1 MIQLKR
7 RYKKSR
13 INSNSKDFDLEFN
26 SEKKEILEQIEEYK
40 IFNEKLKTCDKV
52 QTKDQLI
59 DILEQ
64 IEKNIYDIET
74 ELDILEK
81 MNISF
86 SGYKNTQLLMI
97 KFLKKSILNTQFI
110 YEILQRN
117 PKIFGVLGLDMN
129 NIEKDKHK
137 LQQQID
143 NLYTNYQEAGNID
156 MEKKDQENESKL
168 NFERKSISPL
178 MAMHGRNNKGKSSI
192 YAINNNNERNNQ
204 GVKKDQFNWE
214 KFFTPMSIA
223 GNAGHKTKK
232 NKRLSNAS
240 DISKFK
246 KVNESGLGSA
256 SSTMI
261 GNGRKILTEDLYS
274 RELQKYTV
282 EQNDFS
288 DYFYSVFFE
297 KNNDNQSKGNENM
310 IQNVIMR
317 NSPKT
322 LSSVKVMKSIKNKID
337 TIMKQKNRNLSEDS
351 SFNSMTELKD
361 EDNVD

>member
-1 MIQLKR
+1 
-7 RYKKSR
+7 
-13 INSNSKDFDLEFN
+13 
-26 SEKKEILEQIEEYK
+26 
-40 IFNEKLKTCDKV
+40 
-52 QTKDQLI
+52 
-59 DILEQ
+59 
-64 IEKNIYDIET
+64 
-74 ELDILEK
+74 
-81 MNISF
+81 
-86 SGYKNTQLLMI
+86 MI

-129 NIEKDKHK
+129 NLEKDKHK

-143 NLYTNYQEAGNID
+143 NLYTNYQEANTESD
-156 MEKKDQENESKL
+156 KKEPDNNESKL
-168 NFERKSISPL
+168 NLERKSLSPF
-178 MAMHGRNNKGKSSI
+178 MAMHNRNNKGKTNI
-192 YAINNNNERNNQ
+192 YAITNNNERNNQ
-204 GVKKDQFNWE
+204 GAKKDQFNWE
-214 KFFTPMSIA
+214 KFFTPISIA
-223 GNAGHKTKK
+223 QNAGHKGKK

-246 KVNESGLGSA
+246 KINESGLGSA

-261 GNGRKILTEDLYS
+261 GNGKKIQTEDLYS

-282 EQNDFS
+282 EQNDFT

-297 KNNDNQSKGNENM
+297 KNTENSKGNDNM

-322 LSSVKVMKSIKNKID
+322 LSSIKVMKSIKNKID
-337 TIMKQKNRNLSEDS
+337 AIMKQKNRNNTENS

-361 EDNVD
+361 EDNDD

>member
-1 MIQLKR
+1 
-7 RYKKSR
+7 
-13 INSNSKDFDLEFN
+13 
-26 SEKKEILEQIEEYK
+26 
-40 IFNEKLKTCDKV
+40 
-52 QTKDQLI
+52 
-59 DILEQ
+59 
-64 IEKNIYDIET
+64 
-74 ELDILEK
+74 
-81 MNISF
+81 
-86 SGYKNTQLLMI
+86 
-97 KFLKKSILNTQFI
+97 
-110 YEILQRN
+110 
-117 PKIFGVLGLDMN
+117 
-129 NIEKDKHK
+129 
-137 LQQQID
+137 
-143 NLYTNYQEAGNID
+143 
-156 MEKKDQENESKL
+156 
-168 NFERKSISPL
+168 
-178 MAMHGRNNKGKSSI
+178 MAMHGRNNKGKNNI
-192 YAINNNNERNNQ
+192 YGINNNNERNNQ

-223 GNAGHKTKK
+223 GNAGRKTKK